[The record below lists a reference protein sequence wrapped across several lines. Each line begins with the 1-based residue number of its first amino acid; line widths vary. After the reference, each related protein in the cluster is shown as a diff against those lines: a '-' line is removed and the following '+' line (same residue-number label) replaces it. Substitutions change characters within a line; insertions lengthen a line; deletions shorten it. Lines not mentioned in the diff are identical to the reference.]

1 MKAPSPASIA
11 AALLPW
17 LRQHARDLP
26 WRRTRDPYAIW
37 ISEIML
43 QQTQVKT
50 VIPYWERW
58 MQSLPDIASL
68 AAAPEA
74 QVLKLWEGLG
84 YYSRARNLQKAA
96 QQMIRDHAGHFPNS
110 SDDLLALPGI
120 GRYTAGAIASIA
132 FNQPAPI
139 LDGNVI
145 RVLTRI
151 HALAGDPR
159 TGALNARL
167 WSLAGNL
174 VTAAAELPHRPSR
187 TAKFTGS
194 CSMLNQSL
202 MELGATVCTPR
213 DPDCPQCPVAALCRA
228 FEKRKVHAYPTPT
241 ARSEPVA
248 VRRAVAVVERKGRF
262 LLRQRPSGGV
272 NAGFWEFPEW
282 DAVDGQN
289 APELLAAKLG
299 IPRSGLTPMKSVRHS
314 ITRHRI
320 QLEVY
325 RIRTTG
331 GLDSVAPEAHWV
343 TQTELSALPLTAA
356 HRKIARQME
365 ALPTPPPGGM
375 ACRRP
380 QSSPGIDS
388 WDGATGGI
396 CHNGSRLDAN
406 PHPAGPPVE
415 RRTFF
420 PGRA

>member
-1 MKAPSPASIA
+1 MKRPSPAAIA

-17 LRQHARDLP
+17 FHQHARDLP

-58 MQSLPDIASL
+58 MRSLPDIASL
-68 AAAPEA
+68 AAAPEEP
-74 QVLKLWEGLG
+74 VLKLWEGLG

-96 QQMIRDHAGHFPNS
+96 QVMLRDYAGRFPDS
-110 SDDLLALPGI
+110 AIDLLTLPGI
-120 GRYTAGAIASIA
+120 GPYTAGAIASIA

-159 TGALNARL
+159 TGTLNARL
-167 WSLAGNL
+167 WSLAGDL

-187 TAKFTGS
+187 SSTFTGS
-194 CSMLNQSL
+194 CSVLNQSL

-213 DPDCPQCPVAALCRA
+213 DPECPQCPVAVLCRA
-228 FEKRKVHAYPTPT
+228 FQTRKVHAFPTPT
-241 ARSEPVA
+241 VRSESVA
-248 VRRAVAVVERKGRF
+248 VRRAVAVVEWNGRF
-262 LLRQRPSGGV
+262 LLRQRPGRGI

-282 DAVDGQN
+282 DVPDDG
-289 APELLAAKLG
+289 AAAEVLVEKLG
-299 IPRSGLTPMKSVRHS
+299 VRKSELTPMKSVRHS

-325 RIRTTG
+325 RIQAKG
-331 GLDSVAPEAHWV
+331 GIESKSPDTRWITRARLA
-343 TQTELSALPLTAA
+343 ALPLPAA
-356 HRKIARQME
+356 HRKIVRQME
-365 ALPTPPPGGM
+365 
-375 ACRRP
+375 
-380 QSSPGIDS
+380 
-388 WDGATGGI
+388 
-396 CHNGSRLDAN
+396 
-406 PHPAGPPVE
+406 E
-415 RRTFF
+415 
-420 PGRA
+420 